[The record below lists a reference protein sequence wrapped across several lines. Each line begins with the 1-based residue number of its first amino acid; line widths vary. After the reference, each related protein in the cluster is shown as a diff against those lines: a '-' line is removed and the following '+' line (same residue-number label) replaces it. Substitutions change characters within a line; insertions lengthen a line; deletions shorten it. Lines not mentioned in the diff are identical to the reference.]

1 MGIINFWEKY
11 YMNDLVVGNENPQK
25 NIGRTKSGSPI
36 TGEVWK
42 QSIQYIKSQIG
53 LKITDDILEVCC
65 GNGMVIGELSK
76 YCNSAKGIDFS
87 EKLINQL
94 NENYPNVSSHLEN
107 VLDYNYKSKSYD
119 KVLLYFS
126 AQHFDETDLLEL
138 IQKMLYTTKKNGSI
152 LIGDIPD
159 ESEKWNYI
167 SEPNHKVD
175 YFDRISEGEPMIG
188 KWYSKD
194 WFLALKHYLRN
205 VDVEIIEQPDFM
217 INSDW
222 RFDVL
227 IKKY

>member
-11 YMNDLVVGNENPQK
+11 YMNDLVVGNQNPQK

-36 TGEVWK
+36 TDEVWK
-42 QSIQYIKSQIG
+42 QSIQYIKSEIG
-53 LKITDDILEVCC
+53 LEITDNILEVCC
-65 GNGMVIGELSK
+65 GNGLVVGELSK

-94 NENYPNVSSHLEN
+94 NKNYPNVSSHLEN
-107 VLDYNYKSKSYD
+107 VLDYNYEFQAYD

-126 AQHFDETDLLEL
+126 AQHFDETDLLDL
-138 IQKMLYTTKKNGSI
+138 IQSLIYTTKKKGTI

-167 SEPNHKVD
+167 KKPQHKVD
-175 YFDRISEGEPMIG
+175 YFNRISEGEPMIG

-194 WFLALKHYLRN
+194 WFLSLNDYLTN
-205 VDVEIIEQPDFM
+205 VTISIVDQPDFM

-222 RFDVL
+222 RFDVI
-227 IKKY
+227 IKKK

>member
-11 YMNDLVVGNENPQK
+11 YMMDLVVGNENPQK

-94 NENYPNVSSHLEN
+94 NQNSGFQILKDYTEGSAWELGDAIDPPFRDWYDDYTADVYHNLYTKIIHWTGHEDRLARDAIVQKFNSKSSAFSQEHLVGEIGTAYLCMMVELDRN
-107 VLDYNYKSKSYD
+107 KLIDTPLDYNYEWSKILQQDSS
-119 KVLLYFS
+119 LLFNAS
-126 AQHFDETDLLEL
+126 KQAFEA
-138 IQKMLYTTKKNGSI
+138 IR
-152 LIGDIPD
+152 
-159 ESEKWNYI
+159 YI
-167 SEPNHKVD
+167 FH
-175 YFDRISEGEPMIG
+175 
-188 KWYSKD
+188 
-194 WFLALKHYLRN
+194 
-205 VDVEIIEQPDFM
+205 
-217 INSDW
+217 
-222 RFDVL
+222 
-227 IKKY
+227 